1 MRRLSVLVALFAV
14 LGGASVGFA
23 GTGQSQLK
31 AIVLQ
36 PGQAVRFAGLTCTA
50 YAGTTPTNAN
60 LVCVRNNLAG
70 FGVVVSQ
77 QSIVVAKRAG
87 SKLKVVFKTNNR

>member
-1 MRRLSVLVALFAV
+1 MKLRFLALVVFAALLVVGVAYASRTATVKSISLTPGMAV
-14 LGGASVGFA
+14 GY
-23 GTGQSQLK
+23 
-31 AIVLQ
+31 
-36 PGQAVRFAGLTCTA
+36 AGLTCTA

-77 QSIVVAKRAG
+77 SEVIVAKSVSG
-87 SKLKVVFKTNNR
+87 KIQVVFRKANS